1 MHANNTCHCCVG
13 FAAGESL
20 EQYLAKTDMHAHAHE
35 LTLGLAFGL
44 GALHALEPG
53 HGKTA
58 MLAYFASERGSL
70 IHPIIAGVSS
80 AISHSVSLMAIAA
93 MVHLT
98 HHLITG
104 DHHHH
109 NVAVTVSMQW
119 ISAGLIVVVG
129 LWMLASAWRAKPT
142 KCGCGGH
149 HQPCEDSKPE
159 EGKSKPGAGYSKS
172 AFLGIAF
179 GLLPCPSAMA
189 AYFTSMSEG
198 SPIAAYAV
206 IALFAAGI
214 ATSLSI
220 TGIVIQVLG
229 QRITRREWKLPSLP
243 WSYIRGGLIT
253 CVGLLYMARI
263 AIA

>member
-1 MHANNTCHCCVG
+1 MH
-13 FAAGESL
+13 S
-20 EQYLAKTDMHAHAHE
+20 HAHE

-80 AISHSVSLMAIAA
+80 AVSHSVSLMAIAA

-109 NVAVTVSMQW
+109 NEAVTLSMQW

-129 LWMLASAWRAKPT
+129 LWMLVAAWRTKPT
-142 KCGCGGH
+142 KCGCGAH
-149 HQPCEDSKPE
+149 HEPCSETNTSESKP
-159 EGKSKPGAGYSKS
+159 KAGAGYSRS
-172 AFLGIAF
+172 ALLGIAF

-198 SPIAAYAV
+198 TPVAAYAV
-206 IALFAAGI
+206 IGLFAAGI

-220 TGIVIQVLG
+220 TGIVMQTLG
-229 QRITRREWKLPSLP
+229 QRLSRREWKLPQLP
-243 WSYIRGGLIT
+243 WSYIRGGMIT
-253 CVGLLYMARI
+253 CVGLVYLFRVAS
-263 AIA
+263 A